1 MNLYASVSSETPGAA
16 IFAARQVRPQLGDA
30 RLMREL
36 AYVAGRWQPALS
48 GATLEVADPATGDV
62 IGRVP
67 DMGALD
73 ARAAIE
79 AAHARVR
86 PVEIAAPAGARDD
99 PAPLARPDRRQ
110 QGRPRRH
117 HDARAGQAAGG
128 IARRDR
134 LCGELRR
141 VVRRGGQAS
150 RRRDADEPSA
160 RPADDCAAR
169 AGRRRRLRHA
179 VELSLAP

>member
-79 AAHARVR
+79 AAQAAFGPWKSLLPQERAAILRRWHDLIVASKDDLAVIMTLEQGKPLEESRGEIDYAASFVSGSPRRPSASTARCR
-86 PVEIAAPAGARDD
+86 RAICPAG
-99 PAPLARPDRRQ
+99 
-110 QGRPRRH
+110 
-117 HDARAGQAAGG
+117 
-128 IARRDR
+128 
-134 LCGELRR
+134 
-141 VVRRGGQAS
+141 
-150 RRRDADEPSA
+150 
-160 RPADDCAAR
+160 
-169 AGRRRRLRHA
+169 
-179 VELSLAP
+179 